1 MAAVRRKKLDF
12 TGIEAYVKCAEGQHV
27 VKLLEIE
34 ETESQAGNDMLN
46 ATFQVVKGTS
56 TGAKLYDNFVLTEKA
71 LWKLQSFLV
80 AVGMKADGK
89 IVLDLDKLIGK
100 TCIVEVAHEEYD
112 GKTRARIQEFIKL
125 SAKASDDDE
134 DEDLEDE
141 DIEEGEEEEEEPAP
155 KKKPAP
161 KSASKA
167 APKTSSKSASKS
179 KKKPVEDDDDD
190 FDDEDWDDED

>member
-1 MAAVRRKKLDF
+1 MAVRKKKLDF
-12 TGIEAYVKCAEGQHV
+12 TNIEAYVKCAEGQHV
-27 VKLLEIE
+27 VKLIEIE

-89 IVLDLDKLIGK
+89 VVLDLDKLVGK

-125 SAKASDDDE
+125 SAKASDDEDDEE
-134 DEDLEDE
+134 DEDLEEE
-141 DIEEGEEEEEEPAP
+141 DDEEEEEEPAP
-155 KKKPAP
+155 KKKAKPASKP
-161 KSASKA
+161 AKKSA
-167 APKTSSKSASKS
+167 PKS

-190 FDDEDWDDED
+190 DFEDEDWDDEE

>member
-1 MAAVRRKKLDF
+1 MAKKKIDF

-27 VKLLEIE
+27 VKLIEIE

-46 ATFQVVKGTS
+46 ATFQVVKGAS

-80 AVGMKADGK
+80 AVGIKADGK

-100 TCIVEVAHEEYD
+100 TCIVEVAHEEYE

-125 SAKASDDDE
+125 TTKASDDDE
-134 DEDLEDE
+134 DVDDDDIDEEEDE
-141 DIEEGEEEEEEPAP
+141 APAP
-155 KKKPAP
+155 KKKTSKPAP
-161 KSASKA
+161 KAK
-167 APKTSSKSASKS
+167 P
-179 KKKPVEDDDDD
+179 KKKPVDDDDD
-190 FDDEDWDDED
+190 FEDDEWGDDDE

>member
-1 MAAVRRKKLDF
+1 MAAVRKKKLDF
-12 TGIEAYVKCAEGQHV
+12 SGIEAYVKCAEGQHV
-27 VKLLEIE
+27 VKLIEIE

-89 IVLDLDKLIGK
+89 VVLDLDKLIGK

-125 SAKASDDDE
+125 SAKADDDDEVE

-141 DIEEGEEEEEEPAP
+141 DIEEEEE
-155 KKKPAP
+155 KPATKK
-161 KSASKA
+161 KSASKPA
-167 APKTSSKSASKS
+167 AKKPAAKS

-190 FDDEDWDDED
+190 FEDEDWDDED

>member
-1 MAAVRRKKLDF
+1 MAAARKKKLDF

-27 VKLLEIE
+27 VKLIEIE

-46 ATFQVVKGTS
+46 ATFQVVKGAS

-89 IVLDLDKLIGK
+89 VVLDLDKLIGK

-125 SAKASDDDE
+125 SAKADEDEDDVE
-134 DEDLEDE
+134 DEDLE
-141 DIEEGEEEEEEPAP
+141 EEEMEEEEPAP
-155 KKKPAP
+155 KKKAKP
-161 KSASKA
+161 ASKPASKPA
-167 APKTSSKSASKS
+167 AKS

-190 FDDEDWDDED
+190 FEDEDWDDED

>member
-1 MAAVRRKKLDF
+1 MAAVRKKKLDF

-27 VKLLEIE
+27 VKLTEIE

-71 LWKLQSFLV
+71 LWKLQSFLE
-80 AVGMKADGK
+80 AVGIKASGK

-125 SAKASDDDE
+125 AANEDEDEAE
-134 DEDLEDE
+134 DEDLE
-141 DIEEGEEEEEEPAP
+141 EEVEEVEEEEEPAP
-155 KKKPAP
+155 KKKTT
-161 KSASKA
+161 KSASKPA
-167 APKTSSKSASKS
+167 SKPAPKKSAP
-179 KKKPVEDDDDD
+179 KKKPVEEDD
-190 FDDEDWDDED
+190 FEDEDWDDEE

>member
-27 VKLLEIE
+27 VKLVEIE

-89 IVLDLDKLIGK
+89 ITLDLDKLVGK
-100 TCIVEVAHEEYD
+100 TCIVDVAHEEYE

-125 SAKASDDDE
+125 SAKSDEDDE
-134 DEDLEDE
+134 DLDDEDLEDE
-141 DIEEGEEEEEEPAP
+141 DEEEEPAP
-155 KKKPAP
+155 KKKAKPA
-161 KSASKA
+161 
-167 APKTSSKSASKS
+167 SKSAPKS
-179 KKKPVEDDDDD
+179 KKKPVEDDD

>member
-27 VKLLEIE
+27 VKLVEIE

-89 IVLDLDKLIGK
+89 IVLDLDKLVGK
-100 TCIVEVAHEEYD
+100 TCIVEVVHEEYE

-125 SAKASDDDE
+125 SAKSDDEDEEEE
-134 DEDLEDE
+134 DEDLEEE
-141 DIEEGEEEEEEPAP
+141 DDEEEEEEPAP
-155 KKKPAP
+155 RKKASKPASKP
-161 KSASKA
+161 AKKSA
-167 APKTSSKSASKS
+167 PKS

-190 FDDEDWDDED
+190 FEDEDWDDEE

>member
-27 VKLLEIE
+27 VKLIEIE
-34 ETESQAGNDMLN
+34 ETESHAGNDMLN

-89 IVLDLDKLIGK
+89 VVLDLDKLIGK
-100 TCIVEVAHEEYD
+100 TCIVEVVHEEYE
-112 GKTRARIQEFIKL
+112 GKTRARIQEFLKL
-125 SAKASDDDE
+125 SAKASDEDEE

-141 DIEEGEEEEEEPAP
+141 DMEIEEEEEEPAP
-155 KKKPAP
+155 KKKAKPAAKSTAKKPAP
-161 KSASKA
+161 
-167 APKTSSKSASKS
+167 KS
-179 KKKPVEDDDDD
+179 KKKPVEDDEDD
-190 FDDEDWDDED
+190 FDDEDWDDEE

>member
-27 VKLLEIE
+27 VKLTEIE

-46 ATFQVVKGTS
+46 ATFQVVKGAS

-100 TCIVEVAHEEYD
+100 TCIVEVVHEEYE
-112 GKTRARIQEFIKL
+112 GKTRARIQEFLKL
-125 SAKASDDDE
+125 NAKKAADE
-134 DEDLEDE
+134 DEEDDEDLEDE
-141 DIEEGEEEEEEPAP
+141 DFEDEEDEEEEPAP
-155 KKKPAP
+155 KKKAKPAP
-161 KSASKA
+161 KPAKKP
-167 APKTSSKSASKS
+167 APKS
-179 KKKPVEDDDDD
+179 KKKPVEEDDDD
-190 FDDEDWDDED
+190 FDDEDWDDEE

>member
-27 VKLLEIE
+27 VKLIEIE

-56 TGAKLYDNFVLTEKA
+56 TGAKLFDNFVLTEKA

-100 TCIVEVAHEEYD
+100 QCIVEVAHEEYE
-112 GKTRARIQEFIKL
+112 GKTRARIQEFLKL
-125 SAKASDDDE
+125 SAKAANADE
-134 DEDLEDE
+134 DEEDDDLEE
-141 DIEEGEEEEEEPAP
+141 DFEEEEEEEPTP
-155 KKKPAP
+155 KKKAKP
-161 KSASKA
+161 ASKPATKSTKPA
-167 APKTSSKSASKS
+167 AKS
-179 KKKPVEDDDDD
+179 KKKPVEYDDDD
-190 FDDEDWDDED
+190 FEDEDWDDED